1 MPYHKTSTSF
11 ETYKQGGTTR
21 EIRMLVD
28 MVLLVRGFRSKV
40 DEELRKIGQS
50 AARMETLAAILNMQ
64 GDKSQSDVA
73 RRLRI
78 EGATVTRMID
88 ILSKEGLVERTPDP
102 GDRRVN
108 LLSLTPEGVDTVE
121 RIFTI
126 YDRVRGHLLEGMSD
140 EQIDEITVVIEN
152 MIGRLDE
159 PYADDVTIEPLPPRD
174 RKAARGK
181 SGA

>member
-1 MPYHKTSTSF
+1 MPHRKASTSF
-11 ETYKQGGTTR
+11 EVYKQGGTTR

-88 ILSKEGLVERTPDP
+88 ILSKEGLVERAPDP
-102 GDRRVN
+102 RDRRVN
-108 LLSLTPEGVDTVE
+108 LLSLTPAGVDTVE

-126 YDRVRGHLLEGMSD
+126 YDRVRGHLLEGMSA
-140 EQIDEITVVIEN
+140 EQIDEMTALIET
-152 MIGRLDE
+152 MIGRLDL
-159 PYADDVTIEPLPPRD
+159 PYGDEVEIEPMPQLD
-174 RKAARGK
+174 RKAARGE
-181 SGA
+181 SG

>member
-1 MPYHKTSTSF
+1 MPQRKASTSF
-11 ETYKQGGTTR
+11 EVYKQGGTTR

-28 MVLLVRGFRSKV
+28 FVLLVRGFRSKV

-50 AARMETLAAILNMQ
+50 TARMETLAAILNMQ

-88 ILSKEGLVERTPDP
+88 ILSKEGLVERAPDP
-102 GDRRVN
+102 RDRRVN
-108 LLSLTPEGVDTVE
+108 LLSLTPAGVDTTE

-140 EQIDEITVVIEN
+140 EQIDEITAVLET
-152 MIGRLDE
+152 MIGRLDL
-159 PYADDVTIEPLPPRD
+159 PFADDVASEPAPQLSD
-174 RKAARGK
+174 AVARNELG
-181 SGA
+181 